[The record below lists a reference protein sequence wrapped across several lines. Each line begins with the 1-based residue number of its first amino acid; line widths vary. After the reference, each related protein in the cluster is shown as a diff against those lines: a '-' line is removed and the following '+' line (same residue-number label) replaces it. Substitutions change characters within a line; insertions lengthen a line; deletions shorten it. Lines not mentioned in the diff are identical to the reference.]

1 MKFSG
6 YYLYMNSNIWGDFQI
21 CISVPLSKSVCRAS
35 EPMETLMLY
44 IFPQKLL
51 RIWNSMVRKKIRM
64 MRNLLTLSWQKPLSY
79 RNKFIDLLYNSMVW
93 FLYDRDLRHERVN
106 LFDTY
111 LSGTNLCKF
120 NQSYSSR
127 SYCFT
132 VLFYSSRSYSHT
144 PLFALVSRSR

>member
-79 RNKFIDLLYNSMVW
+79 RNKSLIYSTIQWSGFYMIGTSVMKELICLIPIWAELICASLTRVTLHDLIVL
-93 FLYDRDLRHERVN
+93 L
-106 LFDTY
+106 
-111 LSGTNLCKF
+111 
-120 NQSYSSR
+120 
-127 SYCFT
+127 YCFT
-132 VLFYSSRSYSHT
+132 LHDLILTLRYS
-144 PLFALVSRSR
+144 L